1 MNSSHFSISL
11 HILTLLDQVKGQL
24 LNSEYIAGSINCN
37 PVLVRK
43 ELANLHKHGFVQSK
57 EGKGGGST
65 LAKNPEDINLGDV
78 YKAVKQKSLLGES
91 KNEPNPD
98 CPVGKQI
105 TKHLTDLYAEA
116 ENALVKNLAA
126 KSLKDFSAGFK

>member
-1 MNSSHFSISL
+1 
-11 HILTLLDQVKGQL
+11 

-65 LAKNPEDINLGDV
+65 LAKNPADINLGDV
-78 YKAVKQKSLLGES
+78 YRAVKQKSLLGES

-98 CPVGKQI
+98 CPVGRQI
-105 TKHLTDLYAEA
+105 TKHLTDLYQEA
-116 ENALVKNLAA
+116 ENALVKNLST
-126 KSLKDFSAGFK
+126 KTLKDFSAEFK

>member
-1 MNSSHFSISL
+1 MSDSHFSISL
-11 HILTLLDQVKGQL
+11 HILALLDHERGQL

-43 ELANLHKHGFVQSK
+43 ELANLHKHGLVHSK

-65 LAKNPEDINLGDV
+65 LAKNPADINFGEV
-78 YKAVKQKSLLGES
+78 YQAVKQKSLFGES

-105 TKHLTDLYAEA
+105 SKHLSKLYDEA
-116 ENALVKNLAA
+116 ENALIKNLATHTLA
-126 KSLKDFSAGFK
+126 DFSAEFD